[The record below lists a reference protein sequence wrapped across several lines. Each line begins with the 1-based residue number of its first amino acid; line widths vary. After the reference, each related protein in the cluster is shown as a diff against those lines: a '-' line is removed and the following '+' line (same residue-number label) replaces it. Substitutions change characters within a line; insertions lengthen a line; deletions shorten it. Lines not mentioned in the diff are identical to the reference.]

1 MDKQLFKLTKEK
13 SEYAAFYWPGMLNID
28 RIYIIKFIYFYEKLL
43 SFELLKNKSCY
54 NLQSKMSWHSDFKT
68 FTDELFPL

>member
-1 MDKQLFKLTKEK
+1 MKEK

-28 RIYIIKFIYFYEKLL
+28 RIYEKLL